1 VRNHGLA
8 IGMALVMSLGSPVAS
23 GHVER
28 HAGRRVVLLGEHR
41 HALRPGVVV
50 VDRRGGPGWGAVA
63 AAAAAGVALGTLA
76 ARPRTVVVESPVVGT
91 VVPTI
96 PANCVVTP
104 VPGGVLYNCNN
115 VYYQPIY
122 QGGMIMY
129 QVVPFP

>member
-1 VRNHGLA
+1 VGNHGLA
-8 IGMALVMSLGSPVAS
+8 IGMALVMSLGSPAAF
-23 GHVER
+23 GRVER
-28 HAGRRVVLLGEHR
+28 VDGRRVILLRDHR

-76 ARPRTVVVESPVVGT
+76 ARPRTVIETPVVGT

-104 VPGGVLYNCNN
+104 APGGVLYNCNN

-122 QGGMIMY
+122 QGGTIMY